1 MSYADLLKEYIEK
14 NRQLESDLKELKAEL
29 ERVKRARDRLKKKLA
44 ATPHLKK

>member
-29 ERVKRARDRLKKKLA
+29 ERVKRERDRLKKKLA